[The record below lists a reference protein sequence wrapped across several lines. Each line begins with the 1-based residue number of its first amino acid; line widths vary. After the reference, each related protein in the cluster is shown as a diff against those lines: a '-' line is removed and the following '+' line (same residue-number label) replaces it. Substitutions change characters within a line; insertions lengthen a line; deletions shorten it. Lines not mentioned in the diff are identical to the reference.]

1 VQTVTAACHDVP
13 VTPYTASQAE
23 AIACLDQPL
32 QIIACAGSGKTQ
44 VISQR
49 IANILAQPGVEPR
62 NVIAFTFT
70 EKAAAELKERILSL
84 VEQGLGEVNGLAEMY
99 VGTMHGY
106 ALDLLQRLVPD
117 KFKFSV
123 LTDITAQLLVDRYSE
138 QSGLTTCP
146 TTAKQGVLW
155 RYKNS
160 RLYLQVLSVLRED
173 EIDFDRLD
181 PGVIDS
187 FEKYMALLDERSL
200 FDYTQ
205 MIFSAVGYLEGDRYE
220 NDDDGRVQDH
230 IRDDIRYVV
239 VDEYQDVNPLQERL
253 VRALVRFG
261 ANLCVVGDDDQT
273 IYQWRGSQV
282 SNIITFNR
290 RYQSVRQVTL
300 DDNFR
305 STQGIVE
312 LGRSVAER
320 IPAGHRLSKEM
331 VAAGHQTWERGDLL
345 ALTFDDPEKE
355 ASWIADRIKH
365 LREVA
370 FRDGPGSEPRGL
382 SWSDCAVLFRSVAKD
397 SGPLVD
403 ELHRQ
408 GIPFVVKGLNKL
420 FDSPEI
426 QAVVGMFRFVVR
438 EIDAGTLKALWDAAQ
453 LIPAGADWDRA
464 LDVLESGRDFDVGKR
479 HSVYNIQRLYL
490 DVLDALDMREDTL
503 RGDTT
508 RNELVFYQLG
518 KFSQVIS
525 DYEQIYF
532 TTEPKQK
539 YAAFAKWL
547 REQAPGYYADADA
560 DVGYATPDAV
570 TIATV
575 HQSKGLQWPAVFLPA
590 LRRNRFPS
598 RVMGGVT
605 LRHVIPDEAIVDP
618 DRYRGTV
625 EDETRLLYVAVTRA
639 QKYLYATFAP
649 VANNQQQRARSEFF
663 DHICHNQWVS
673 TAPGPIGGDRL
684 PAHPRQETPQ
694 VTLSF
699 SELKYLFECPYQFK
713 LRFLYGF
720 NTPIHEALG
729 YGKGLHDALA
739 EIHKRALEGDI
750 VTRDSAAA
758 LVDRH
763 LNAPFAYP
771 ELRKQLR
778 KSAIEAIERYF
789 DRHGNEIANTEY
801 SEKQIQ
807 VHVAPG
813 VTVKGRI
820 DLIRRLDTG
829 EVAIVDFKSSE
840 RAQPEDVTRDQLHVY
855 AVGYQE
861 LTGQSA
867 NLIEVLNLDD
877 RGETTRESIDDPLLA
892 AVRDKVRDAGEKLRT
907 NNLSRLAQWHEHK
920 CGSCD
925 LVGLCRKRPQT

>member
-1 VQTVTAACHDVP
+1 MTAYTAA
-13 VTPYTASQAE
+13 QGE
-23 AIACLDQPL
+23 AISCLDQPL

-49 IANILAQPGVEPR
+49 IAAILAQPGVEPR
-62 NVIAFTFT
+62 NIIAFTFT
-70 EKAAAELKERILSL
+70 EKAAAELKDRILTI
-84 VEQGLGEVNGLAEMY
+84 VEKELGDVTGLAEMY

-123 LTDITAQLLVDRYSE
+123 LTDITAQLFIDRYSGK
-138 QSGLTTCP
+138 SGLTTCP
-146 TTAKQGVLW
+146 TTAKQGHLR
-155 RYKNS
+155 RYLNS
-160 RLYLQVLSVLRED
+160 KLYMQVLSVLRED
-173 EIDFDRLD
+173 NVDLD
-181 PGVIDS
+181 EVPDGVLES
-187 FEKYMALLDERSL
+187 FEKYMALLNEHAM

-205 MIFSAVGYLEGDRYE
+205 MIASAVEYLEGDPYE
-220 NDDDGRVQDH
+220 DDDYARVQEH
-230 IRDDIRYVV
+230 IEKDIRYVV

-253 VRALVRFG
+253 VRGLIQFG
-261 ANLCVVGDDDQT
+261 ANVCVVGDDDQT

-282 SNIITFNR
+282 SNIITFSD
-290 RYQSVRQVTL
+290 RYSGVRQVTL

-305 STQGIVE
+305 SSKGVVE

-320 IPAGHRLSKEM
+320 IPAGDRLPKAM
-331 VAAGHQTWERGDLL
+331 IAAGTQEWTRGDLL
-345 ALTFDDPEKE
+345 ALTFDDPELE
-355 ASWIADRIKH
+355 AGWIADRVEA
-365 LREVA
+365 LRGVA
-370 FRDGPGSEPRGL
+370 FQDKPDAEPRGL

-403 ELHRQ
+403 ELHRR
-408 GIPFVVKGLNKL
+408 GIPYIIKGLNTL

-426 QAVVGMFRFVVR
+426 KAVVGIFRHMAG
-438 EIDAGTLKALWDAAQ
+438 EIDADLLKALWVQAQ
-453 LIPAGADWDRA
+453 LLPAGVDWDGA
-464 LDVLESGRDFDVGKR
+464 LAVLRTAKDFAEQKKY
-479 HSVYNIQRLYL
+479 SIYNNIQRLYL
-490 DVLDALDMREDTL
+490 DFLQALDLREDNVP
-503 RGDTT
+503 GDPT
-508 RNELVFYQLG
+508 RAELVFYQLG

-525 DYEQIYF
+525 DYEQIHF
-532 TTEPKQK
+532 TTTAKSK
-539 YAAFAKWL
+539 YEGFAKWL
-547 REQAPGYYADADA
+547 EYQAPKYYADADA

-590 LRRNRFPS
+590 MRRNRFPS

-605 LRHVIPDEAIVDP
+605 LHHVIPDEAIEDP
-618 DRYRGTV
+618 ARYRGTV

-639 QKYLYATFAP
+639 QKYLYVTYAP
-649 VANNQQQRARSEFF
+649 IADNRQQRNRSEFF
-663 DHICHNQWVS
+663 DHIAAQQWVS
-673 TAPGPIGGDRL
+673 TVATPIGGRRL
-684 PAHPRQETPQ
+684 TPRPLQETPQ

-699 SELKYLFECPYQFK
+699 SELKYLFECRYQFK

-720 NTPIHEALG
+720 NSPIHEALG

-750 VTRDSAAA
+750 VTKDSAPA
-758 LVDRH
+758 LIDRH
-763 LNAPFAYP
+763 LTTPFAYP
-771 ELRKQLR
+771 TLREQLR
-778 KSAIEAIERYF
+778 KSGIEAIGRYF
-789 DRHGNEIANTEY
+789 DTHGTEIVNTEF

-813 VTVKGRI
+813 ITVDGRI

-840 RAQPEDVTRDQLHVY
+840 RAQEEDVTRSQLHVY

-867 NLIEVLNLDD
+867 DLIEVLNLDEK
-877 RGETTRESIDDPLLA
+877 GKTTREPVNDPLLA
-892 AVRDKVRDAGEKLRT
+892 GVRDEIRDAGEALRA
-907 NNLSRLAQWHEHK
+907 NDLPRLPMWDKAR

-925 LVGLCRKRPQT
+925 LVGLCRTAPAD